1 MTDLVRGDGGG
12 GSAPSP
18 AGGKRERL
26 IGGALQALHAQ
37 GVEGT
42 TLADIAHAA
51 DVPVGNVYYYFKTK
65 DELVQAVI
73 GAHADEVKS
82 RLAALEHHRTPKAR
96 LKAFV
101 RMLTEERE
109 LAARYGC
116 PQGSLC
122 SELDKR
128 ADRPGVAAAEL
139 MRVPIEWAEGQFRLL
154 GRRDAHDLAVHLL
167 AVYEGSALLANTLR
181 EPDILSRQARRLD
194 RWIDAL

>member
-1 MTDLVRGDGGG
+1 MTDSLPPQRGKGQD
-12 GSAPSP
+12 
-18 AGGKRERL
+18 KRQRL
-26 IGGALQALHAQ
+26 IDAACEVFYMR
-37 GVEGT
+37 GVERT
-42 TLADIAHAA
+42 TLADIAAA
-51 DVPVGNVYYYFKTK
+51 AGIPLGNVYYYFKTK
-65 DELVQAVI
+65 NDVIAAVI
-73 GAHADEVKS
+73 DAHLQHTRATLASIES
-82 RLAALEHHRTPKAR
+82 RHRSPKNR
-96 LKAFV
+96 LKNLVSEFV
-101 RMLTEERE
+101 SQRE
-109 LAARYGC
+109 IVAQYGC
-116 PQGSLC
+116 PYGSLC